1 MPKLYLLGGE
11 NVSKRSA
18 REINERAF
26 QDSEQPIS
34 VLVFSWARA
43 SFDRKYG
50 KRKLFT
56 DYLTSLGANSI
67 NFVSYSDSKEYIEQ
81 KINCASLIYLT
92 GGLPSVLIE
101 RLKKRDINNLLLTY
115 KGIIVGRSAGALAL
129 CSHCITT
136 VRSSSKVRIVDGLG
150 LVRITLKVHYIPEKD
165 DAFLFFSKKEKV
177 YAVPE
182 GSALVFDDD
191 SFEVIGKAYLFEKGE
206 KCELL

>member
-1 MPKLYLLGGE
+1 MGGE